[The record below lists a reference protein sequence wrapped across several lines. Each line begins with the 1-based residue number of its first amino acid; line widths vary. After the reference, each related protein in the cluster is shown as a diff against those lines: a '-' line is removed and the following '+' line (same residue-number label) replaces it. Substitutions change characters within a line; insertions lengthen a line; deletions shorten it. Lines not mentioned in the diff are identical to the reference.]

1 MCHSEVIDDSAIFSE
16 SVETGPGDLEA
27 TDHGDVI
34 GNGQQQRSTIGIA
47 ATQERVDLE
56 HGTLRVGGIDHPA
69 VVDDVFEHRESS
81 DAHQSARSRVVGSMS
96 E

>member
-34 GNGQQQRSTIGIA
+34 GNGQQQRAAIGIA
-47 ATQERVDLE
+47 ITQERVDLQ
-56 HGTLRVGGIDHPA
+56 HGTLRVDRIDHPA
-69 VVDDVFEHRESS
+69 VVHDVLEH
-81 DAHQSARSRVVGSMS
+81 
-96 E
+96 